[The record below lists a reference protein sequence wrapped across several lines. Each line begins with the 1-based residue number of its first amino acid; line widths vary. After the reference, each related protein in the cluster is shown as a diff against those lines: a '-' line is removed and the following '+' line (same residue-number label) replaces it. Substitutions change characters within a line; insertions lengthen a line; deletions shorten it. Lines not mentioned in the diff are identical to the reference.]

1 MASGPRAADAPAVR
15 RGRLRLTIAA
25 AAVILL
31 IAVLMA
37 VLSGGGGHPGLPLP
51 GIGKPARSGDPFAW
65 DSGREAQF
73 VDRALAGSSHV
84 LFSKSPGGATAT
96 AARVAAYRPM
106 IDRAVAGTGIDPNL
120 LEGLVFV
127 ESAGRPDVIAGTDP
141 SAATG
146 LTQILASTGQS
157 LLGMHIDLARSR
169 KLTGQIATAYDAG
182 RADVAVKLARRRQ
195 QVDDRFNPSKAL
207 AATVRYLRL
216 AEQRFGGRTDL
227 AIVSYHMGIGNL
239 QHVLEDYNGGNPVPY
254 AQLYFDTAPDNH
266 SSAFNL
272 LAGFGDD
279 SSLYY
284 WRVLGAVQV
293 MHLYRTD
300 RAALNRLSVLQGD
313 ADTNAAVLHPPGST
327 PTFANPGALYAAYRT
342 RALVE
347 LPSNAAKL
355 GLAYG
360 TGIGRYAPSLGATA
374 AAYRGLRPA
383 ALDLLVELAARV
395 RTLSGGASRLVVS
408 SAVVEDQYAQKLT
421 NPYFG
426 ASTGYSFQIARR
438 YASHAQAAAF
448 QAMLDRLQTLNLI
461 AWERTPATIDITV
474 ASDASQVIVHGP

>member
-1 MASGPRAADAPAVR
+1 MASGPPAADAPAAR
-15 RGRLRLTIAA
+15 RGRFRLAIAA
-25 AAVILL
+25 LTAVLV
-31 IAVLMA
+31 IAVVAAL
-37 VLSGGGGHPGLPLP
+37 VSGGGGPPGLPLP

-73 VDRALAGSSHV
+73 VARAAAGTAHP
-84 LFSKSPGGATAT
+84 LFSQSPGGATAT
-96 AARVAAYRPM
+96 AARVAAYRPL
-106 IDRAVAGTGIDPNL
+106 IDKAVAGTGIDPDL

-141 SAATG
+141 AAATG

-157 LLGMHIDLARSR
+157 LLGMHINLAQSR
-169 KLTGQIATAYDAG
+169 KLTDQIAAAYNTG
-182 RADVAVKLARRRQ
+182 RADLAVKLSRRRQ
-195 QVDDRFNPSKAL
+195 QVDDRFDPGKAL
-207 AATVRYLRL
+207 AATVRYLQL
-216 AEQRFGGRTDL
+216 AEQRFGGRPDL

-239 QHVLEDYNGGNPVPY
+239 QHVLDDYNGGEPVPY
-254 AQLYFDTAPDNH
+254 AQLYFDTAPDH
-266 SSAFNL
+266 HGSAFDL

-300 RAALNRLSVLQGD
+300 RAALNRLSVLHDD
-313 ADTNAAVLHPPGST
+313 ANTNAAVLHPPDST
-327 PTFANPGALYAAYRT
+327 PTFADPNALYAAYRT
-342 RALVE
+342 RALVQ

-355 GLAYG
+355 GLAYA
-360 TGIGRYAPSLGATA
+360 TGIGRFAHRLGASA
-374 AAYRGLRPA
+374 AAYHGLRPA

-395 RTLSGGASRLVVS
+395 RTLSGGASPLVVS
-408 SAVVEDQYAQKLT
+408 SAVVDNQYAQKLT

-426 ASTGYSFQIARR
+426 AATGYSFQIARR
-438 YASHAQAAAF
+438 YVNPSQAAAF
-448 QAMLDRLQTLNLI
+448 QAMLDRLQALNLI

>member
-1 MASGPRAADAPAVR
+1 MASGPPAADRPAAR
-15 RGRLRLTIAA
+15 RGRLRLTVAA
-25 AAVILL
+25 AAVVLL
-31 IAVLMA
+31 IAVLVA
-37 VLSGGGGHPGLPLP
+37 LLSGGGGHPGLPLP

-73 VDRALAGSSHV
+73 VERALAGSSHV

-96 AARVAAYRPM
+96 AARVAAYRPL
-106 IDRAVAGTGIDPNL
+106 IDKAVAGTDIDPDL
-120 LEGLVFV
+120 LEGLIFV

-141 SAATG
+141 TAATG

-157 LLGMHIDLARSR
+157 LLGMHIDLGQSR
-169 KLTGQIATAYDAG
+169 KLTGQIAAAYDTG
-182 RADVAVKLARRRQ
+182 RADLAVKLARRRQ
-195 QVDDRFNPSKAL
+195 QVDDRFNPVKAL
-207 AATVRYLRL
+207 AATVRYLKL
-216 AEQRFGGRTDL
+216 AEQRFGGRSDL

-239 QHVLEDYNGGNPVPY
+239 QHVLDDYNGGSAVPY
-254 AQLYFDTAPDNH
+254 PQLYFDTAPDH
-266 SSAFNL
+266 HGAAFDL

-284 WRVLGAVQV
+284 WRVLGAVQI

-300 RAALNRLSVLQGD
+300 RVALGRLSVLHDD
-313 ADTNAAVLHPPGST
+313 ADTNAAVLHPPGSAT
-327 PTFANPGALYAAYRT
+327 TFADPNALYAAYRS

-355 GLAYG
+355 GLADG
-360 TGIGRYAPSLGATA
+360 TGIGRYARSLGATA

-395 RTLSGGASRLVVS
+395 RTLSGGASPLVVS
-408 SAVVEDQYAQKLT
+408 SAVVDNQYAQKLT

-426 ASTGYSFQIARR
+426 AASGYSFQIARR
-438 YASHAQAAAF
+438 YVSHAQAAAF
-448 QAMLDRLQTLNLI
+448 QAMLDRLQALNLI